1 VKARQ
6 EVGRQPDFDWNSAGV
21 RASTS
26 KRNAGSGKKKSS
38 GGDVIGNQGFYIDV
52 TAQLSNSGR
61 A

>member
-1 VKARQ
+1 
-6 EVGRQPDFDWNSAGV
+6 VGRQPDFDWNSAGV